1 MSVTPPPPEEL
12 NRELDVLLAAEDNTV
27 REEAASSLAKNNA
40 RVASE
45 RLTGT
50 NPNGEPVYDGETKTI
65 DGHTIKIDKTTD
77 GDVLVAGNKVVMPD
91 IEASNG
97 VIHGIDGVITE
108 TTPEPEA

>member
-1 MSVTPPPPEEL
+1 LAALVLTTRFLSIFHFAGKYTAA
-12 NRELDVLLAAEDNTV
+12 DVLAMELPAEVPT
-27 REEAASSLAKNNA
+27 L
-40 RVASE
+40 
-45 RLTGT
+45 
-50 NPNGEPVYDGETKTI
+50 

-77 GDVLVAGNKVVMPD
+77 GDVLIAGNKVVMPD

>member
-1 MSVTPPPPEEL
+1 MEL
-12 NRELDVLLAAEDNTV
+12 PAEVPT
-27 REEAASSLAKNNA
+27 L
-40 RVASE
+40 
-45 RLTGT
+45 
-50 NPNGEPVYDGETKTI
+50 

-97 VIHGIDGVITE
+97 VITE